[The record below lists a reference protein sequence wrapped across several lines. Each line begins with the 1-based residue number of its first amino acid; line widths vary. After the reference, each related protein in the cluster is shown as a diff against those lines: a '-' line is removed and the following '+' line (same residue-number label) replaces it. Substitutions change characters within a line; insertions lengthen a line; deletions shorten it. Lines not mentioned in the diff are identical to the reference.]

1 MRVRV
6 PRLRKSLASLGKLI
20 TFFLV
25 YYLGPSCS
33 SPFLLYGKHPITQV
47 TYQLHR
53 GSRSLWRHPEATTLP
68 QPRVFFFYAFPL
80 NVTSLEIIHSSLY
93 FASSSSYRLNSLKYF
108 VDFFAVLL
116 HYFISYVHIACHQ
129 HSNVHRVL
137 IPCSGSWLCPK
148 LVDQCLVQGG
158 CSVKTWALAV
168 PVIISTNMR
177 RLDNT
182 K

>member
-25 YYLGPSCS
+25 YLDLSCS
-33 SPFLLYGKHPITQV
+33 SPFLLYGKHLITQV
-47 TYQLHR
+47 TCQIHR
-53 GSRSLWRHPEATTLP
+53 GILSLRRHPEATTLP

-93 FASSSSYRLNSLKYF
+93 FASSSSCRLNSLKYF

-116 HYFISYVHIACHQ
+116 HYFISCVHIACHHQ
-129 HSNVHRVL
+129 SNVHRVL
-137 IPCSGSWLCPK
+137 IPCSGS
-148 LVDQCLVQGG
+148 
-158 CSVKTWALAV
+158 
-168 PVIISTNMR
+168 
-177 RLDNT
+177 
-182 K
+182 